1 MIVKK
6 NMAHAVDGK
15 LIVVHPD
22 TGKPFPGD
30 EFKISDADLA
40 NPRVRT
46 LFAPAGTPGGLPG
59 GKFGD
64 LLVVPAATPSKK

>member
-22 TGKPFPGD
+22 TGKPYPDG
-30 EFKISDADLA
+30 EFEISAADLV
-40 NPRVRT
+40 NPRVRP
-46 LFAPAGTPGGLPG
+46 LFAPAGVPG
-59 GKFGD
+59 
-64 LLVVPAATPSKK
+64 VS